1 MDGWDEGFCRKKSK
15 CTDRSF
21 EGMNSEK
28 EDIKNEKQLNWV
40 TNLMQRE
47 YTFGKILILAAKLIL
62 VVLEIAK
69 RDVSY

>member
-1 MDGWDEGFCRKKSK
+1 
-15 CTDRSF
+15 
-21 EGMNSEK
+21 MNSEK

-47 YTFGKILILAAKLIL
+47 HTFGKILILAAKLIL

>member
-1 MDGWDEGFCRKKSK
+1 
-15 CTDRSF
+15 
-21 EGMNSEK
+21 MNSEK

>member
-1 MDGWDEGFCRKKSK
+1 
-15 CTDRSF
+15 
-21 EGMNSEK
+21 MNSEK

-40 TNLMQRE
+40 TNLMQGE